1 MAKCKVGTAV
11 PSRPLQPR
19 HAADSTL
26 NLPIDSF
33 SLREKVAAGRMRVN
47 PRMLFREGH
56 CLIVGFIFCFLS
68 SSNALKAQV
77 IQLGADSF
85 SGPDF
90 QALVRKAKPLSSQE
104 SLKLFDVPAGFRM
117 ELVAASPDIGQP
129 MNLAFDE
136 RGRLWVTSTLEYPYP
151 APLGQPGRDTIKILE
166 DTNGDGAY
174 DKLTTF
180 ADGLNIPTG
189 LYPYKDGVIAWSIP
203 NIWFLR
209 DTDGDGR
216 ADKREKL
223 YGPLGFE
230 RDTHGMHSS
239 FTRGLDGWLHLTHG
253 FNNTTTVNAADG
265 SSITMH
271 SGNTYRVRLDGS
283 SVEQFTFGQVNPF
296 GMCLDSFGNFYTAD
310 CHSSPIYQLI
320 HDAYYPSFG
329 KPHDGMGFAPTV
341 IRHTHNSSG
350 LCGIVF
356 NQDNHWPAEFRD
368 NIFIGNVV
376 TSRVNRDKIRW
387 RGSSP
392 KGTKLPDLV
401 RTADP
406 WFRPVNLQFGPDGA
420 LYIADFY
427 NRIIGHYEVRLDHPG
442 RDREM
447 GRIWRLVY
455 DGPNAEPLPKPV
467 NLPGATLGQ
476 AISEL
481 ANPLLS
487 RRMTATD
494 YLADDVGQRAAEPL
508 GQAMVRAGAAP
519 ELRAHGAWVLHRL
532 GQLDEATQLRLANDN
547 SELVRVHARRIA
559 AAQKNW
565 PPKTESIVLAGLHD
579 DSPQVRRAAADA
591 LARQPR
597 AGHIRPLLT
606 ALGQAPATDGHLRH
620 ALRIALRNNLRAVD
634 HPGKFADLKDD
645 SASLRELMSVALSVN
660 SPFVASLLL
669 ANLHDAGIERGQLTV
684 YLRHIARNAPPEG
697 LDRLAAV
704 VQKQFPGSLDFQSEL
719 LLAINDGIVQ
729 RGLTPERG
737 VLGWAENLAGQL
749 LAAAEPAGMH
759 WVAEPAKGVPP
770 SEIPWVVQTRSIP
783 AKPPKWKKHPH
794 PEHPT
799 ASPWVSQVRASSDG
813 VAATRYITSLP
824 PGGESL
830 TGVLRSVPFAMPA
843 ELTFFING
851 HRGFPNDPAH
861 DKNFVRLVDAK
872 TGGELHRVYP
882 PRNDTGVPVRWQLDR
897 PREVYIEVVDGDTG
911 AAFAWLGV
919 VRFNVGLELFR
930 QAKFLS
936 SQAPGGDHLTGVLR
950 SREFAVPGRLR
961 FLLAGHS
968 GRLGKPPSRKK
979 YVQLVEAGSGRIL
992 QKTGCSSG
1000 ETAQEIVW
1008 DLSAFAGRRVRLEIV
1023 DRDTAGGFAW
1033 VAAGGFEPPIAP
1045 LPTMA
1050 PRRLAKR
1057 QLAAAQIVRDLKLTT
1072 VLDGAARLATD
1083 PFAVTAAR
1091 EMAVSAILGQGNASQ
1106 RSRVAAILEDGS
1118 QPESLRLAVA
1128 NGGAHLPVV
1137 RAHLAK
1143 ALGQAPADLQLQFAR
1158 ALARNRPGAKALLG
1172 SVESGLAPAGL
1183 LLDPQIKSS
1192 FPEAAAGRV
1201 AALTADLPKPNANRE
1216 RLIAERVAA
1225 FRETGG
1231 DTASGRTTFAT
1242 FCAACHQKG
1251 GQGGSIGP
1259 QLDGVSNRGVER
1271 LVEDIL
1277 DPNRNVDVAFR
1288 YSIVKLKNG
1297 QTVLGLKRREVGES
1311 IVFAD
1316 LAGAESSIAKADIV
1330 SQEQTTR
1337 SLMPEAIG
1345 QAIPPADFRDMLEFL
1360 LAK

>member
-1 MAKCKVGTAV
+1 MTLV
-11 PSRPLQPR
+11 SR
-19 HAADSTL
+19 
-26 NLPIDSF
+26 
-33 SLREKVAAGRMRVN
+33 
-47 PRMLFREGH
+47 
-56 CLIVGFIFCFLS
+56 FICFLLS
-68 SSNALKAQV
+68 SVAFSQAQDF
-77 IQLGADSF
+77 QKKKPPADPF
-85 SGPDF
+85 SRPDF
-90 QALVRKAKPLSSQE
+90 QALVRKADPLDAVE
-104 SLKLFDVPAGFRM
+104 SLKLFDVPDGFRM

-151 APLGQPGRDTIKILE
+151 APLGQPGRDTIKLLE
-166 DTNGDGAY
+166 DTNGDGTY

-189 LYPYKDGVIAWSIP
+189 IYPYRDGVVAWSIP

-230 RDTHGMHSS
+230 RDTHGMQSS

-265 SSITMH
+265 SSITMN
-271 SGNTYRVRLDGS
+271 SGNTYRVQLDGS
-283 SVEQFTFGQVNPF
+283 SVQQFTFGQVNPF

-320 HDAYYPSFG
+320 RDAYYPSFG

-368 NIFIGNVV
+368 NIFVGNVV
-376 TSRVNRDKIRW
+376 TSRVNRDRIQW

-392 KGTKLPDLV
+392 KGTKLPDLI
-401 RTADP
+401 RTRDP
-406 WFRPVNLQFGPDGA
+406 WFRPVDLQFGPDGA

-442 RDREM
+442 RDRET

-455 DGPNAEPLPKPV
+455 NGPKSERLAKSV
-467 NLPGATLGQ
+467 NLPAAPLEQ
-476 AISEL
+476 AIAEL
-481 ANPLLS
+481 ASPLLA

-494 YLADDVGQRAAEPL
+494 YLADDVGQPAAAPL
-508 GQAMVRAGAAP
+508 GQAMARAVGKP
-519 ELRAHGAWVLHRL
+519 ELKAHGAWVLHRL
-532 GQLDEATQLRLANDN
+532 GQLDEATQLRLANDK

-565 PPKTESIVLAGLHD
+565 TPKTTAMVLAGLHD
-579 DSPQVRRAAADA
+579 SSPQVRRAAADA
-591 LARQPR
+591 LSRQSH
-597 AGHIRPLLT
+597 ADHIRPLLT

-634 HPGKFADLKDD
+634 DPVRFADLKNDPKN
-645 SASLRELMSVALSVN
+645 LRELMSVALSVN
-660 SPFVASLLL
+660 SPFAASLLL
-669 ANLHDAGIERGQLTV
+669 VNLHDVGIERGQLTI
-684 YLRHIARNAPPEG
+684 YLRHIARNAPLEG
-697 LDRLAAV
+697 LNRLAAL
-704 VQKQFPGSLDFQSEL
+704 VQKQFPGNLDFQAEL

-729 RGLTPERG
+729 RGLTPEQG
-737 VLGWAENLAGQL
+737 VLAWAEKLAGEL
-749 LAAAEPAGMH
+749 LAATEAVGTH

-770 SEIPWVVQTRSIP
+770 AGIPWIVQTRSIP
-783 AKPPKWKKHPH
+783 ASTPKWKNHPH
-794 PEHPT
+794 PDHPT
-799 ASPWVSQVRASSDG
+799 ASPWIPQVRTSNDG
-813 VAATRYITSLP
+813 VTGLHYITSLP

-861 DKNFVRLVDAK
+861 EKNFVRLVDAN

-882 PRNDTGVPVRWQLDR
+882 PRNDTGVPVRWRLDR
-897 PREVYIEVVDGDTG
+897 PREVFVEIVDGDTG

-919 VRFNVGLELFR
+919 ARFSVSLEMFR
-930 QAKFLS
+930 HADFLS
-936 SQAPGGDHLTGVLR
+936 SAAPGGEHLTGVLR
-950 SREFAVPGRLR
+950 SREFAVPSRLR
-961 FLLAGHS
+961 FLIAGHGS
-968 GRLGKPPSRKK
+968 HPGKLPNQKK
-979 YVQLVEAGSGRIL
+979 YVQLVEAVTGRIL
-992 QKTGCSSG
+992 QKIGCSSG

-1008 DLSAFAGRRVRLEIV
+1008 DLSAFAGRRACFEIV
-1023 DRDTAGGFAW
+1023 DRDTRDGFAW
-1033 VAAGGFEPPIAP
+1033 VAAGGFEPNIAP

-1050 PRRLAKR
+1050 LRRLAKR
-1057 QLAAAQIVRDLKLTT
+1057 QLAAAQIARDMKLTT
-1072 VLDGAARLATD
+1072 VLDAVTRLAAD
-1083 PFAVTAAR
+1083 PFAATAAR
-1091 EMAVSAILGQGNASQ
+1091 EVAVSAILGNGNASQ
-1106 RSRVAAILEDGS
+1106 QASVVSILEDGS

-1137 RAHLAK
+1137 RACLAK
-1143 ALGQAPADLQLQFAR
+1143 ALAKAPADLQLQFGR
-1158 ALARNRPGAKALLG
+1158 ALVRNRLGARVLLG
-1172 SVESGLAPAGL
+1172 AVESGQAPARL
-1183 LLDPQIKSS
+1183 LLQPQIKSS
-1192 FPEAAAGRV
+1192 FPKSATQRLV
-1201 AALTADLPKPNANRE
+1201 ALTADLPKPNADRE

-1231 DTASGRTTFAT
+1231 DAARGRTAFAT
-1242 FCAACHQKG
+1242 YCAACHQKG
-1251 GQGGSIGP
+1251 GEGGNIGP
-1259 QLDGVSNRGVER
+1259 QLDGAGSRGVER

-1277 DPNRNVDVAFR
+1277 DPNRNVDVAFC

-1316 LAGAESSIAKADIV
+1316 LAGAESSIAKADIA
-1330 SQEQTTR
+1330 SQEQTSR
-1337 SLMPEAIG
+1337 SLMPEALG
-1345 QAIPPADFRDMLEFL
+1345 QAIPPADFSHLLEFL
-1360 LAK
+1360 FAR

>member
-1 MAKCKVGTAV
+1 
-11 PSRPLQPR
+11 
-19 HAADSTL
+19 
-26 NLPIDSF
+26 
-33 SLREKVAAGRMRVN
+33 MRVS
-47 PRMLFREGH
+47 LVFRS
-56 CLIVGFIFCFLS
+56 VCFLLS
-68 SSNALKAQV
+68 SVALGQAQGV
-77 IQLGADSF
+77 QPGGDPF

-90 QALVRKAKPLSSQE
+90 QALVRKADPLSPQE
-104 SLKLFDVPAGFRM
+104 SLKAFGVPDGFRM
-117 ELVAASPDIGQP
+117 ELIAASPNIGQP

-151 APLGQPGRDTIKILE
+151 APLGRPGRDTIKILE

-174 DKLTTF
+174 DKISLF

-223 YGPLGFE
+223 YGPLGYE

-253 FNNTTTVNAADG
+253 FNNTTTVTAADG
-265 SSITMH
+265 SSITMN
-271 SGNTYRVRLDGS
+271 SGNTYRLQTDGS

-320 HDAYYPSFG
+320 RDAYYPSFG

-368 NIFIGNVV
+368 NIFVGNVV
-376 TSRVNRDKIRW
+376 TSRVNRDRIQW

-392 KGTKLPDLV
+392 KGTKLPDLI
-401 RTADP
+401 RTRDP
-406 WFRPVNLQFGPDGA
+406 WFRPVDLQFGPDGA

-442 RDREM
+442 RDRET

-455 DGPNAEPLPKPV
+455 NGPKGERLAKSV
-467 NLPGATLGQ
+467 NLPAAPLDQ
-476 AISEL
+476 AIAEL
-481 ANPLLS
+481 ASPLLA

-494 YLADDVGQRAAEPL
+494 YLADDVGQHAAAPL
-508 GQAMVRAGAAP
+508 GQAMARAGAKP
-519 ELRAHGAWVLHRL
+519 ELKAHGAWVLHRL
-532 GQLDEATQLRLANDN
+532 GQLDEATQLRLANDK

-565 PPKTESIVLAGLHD
+565 TPKTTAMVLAGLHD
-579 DSPQVRRAAADA
+579 SSPQVRRAAADA
-591 LARQPR
+591 FARQ
-597 AGHIRPLLT
+597 AHADHVRPLL
-606 ALGQAPATDGHLRH
+606 ASLRQVPATDGHLRH

-634 HPGKFADLKDD
+634 STAKFADLKNDPAD
-645 SASLRELMSVALSVN
+645 LRELISVALGVN
-660 SPFVASLLL
+660 SPFAGSLLL
-669 ANLHDAGIERGQLTV
+669 ASLDDAKLEPKQLTI

-697 LDRLAAV
+697 LNRLVDV
-704 VQKQFPGSLDFQSEL
+704 VQKQFPGNLDFQVEL
-719 LLAINDGIVQ
+719 LLAINEGVVQ
-729 RGLTPERG
+729 RGRTPERAL
-737 VLGWAENLAGQL
+737 LGWAEKLAAEL
-749 LAAAEPAGMH
+749 LATTESVELH

-770 SEIPWVVQTRSIP
+770 SEIPWIVQTRSIP
-783 AKPPKWKKHPH
+783 TESPKWNNHPH
-794 PEHPT
+794 PRHPT
-799 ASPWVSQVRASSDG
+799 ASPWIPQVRASSDG
-813 VAATRYITSLP
+813 VTGVRYITSLP

-830 TGVLRSVPFAMPA
+830 TGVLRSVSFAMPD

-851 HRGFPNDPAH
+851 HRGFPNDKEH

-872 TGGELHRVYP
+872 TDGELRRVYP
-882 PRNDTGVPVRWQLDR
+882 PRHDTGVPVRWKLDR
-897 PREVYIEVVDGDTG
+897 PHDVFIEVVDGDTG
-911 AAFAWLGV
+911 GAFAWIGV
-919 VRFNVGLELFR
+919 ARFSVGLEMFHR
-930 QAKFLS
+930 AKFLS
-936 SQAPGGDHLTGVLR
+936 SQAPGGDRLTGVLR

-961 FLLAGHS
+961 FLLAGH
-968 GRLGKPPSRKK
+968 GGLPGKPPNRKK
-979 YVQLVEAGSGRIL
+979 YVQLVEVGSGRIL
-992 QKTGCSSG
+992 QKTECSSG
-1000 ETAQEIVW
+1000 VTAEKIVW
-1008 DLSAFAGRRVRLEIV
+1008 DLSAFAGRRARFEIV

-1033 VAAGGFEPPIAP
+1033 VAAGGFEPSFAP
-1045 LPTMA
+1045 LPTMS
-1050 PRRLAKR
+1050 PSNLAKR
-1057 QLAAAQIVRDLKLTT
+1057 QLTAAQIAHDLKLTS
-1072 VLDGAARLATD
+1072 VLDAATRLATD

-1091 EMAVSAILGQGNASQ
+1091 EMAVSAILGHGPASQ
-1106 RSRVAAILEDGS
+1106 QSSVAAILEDRS

-1128 NGGAHLPVV
+1128 NGGAHLPAV
-1137 RAHLAK
+1137 RVRLAK

-1158 ALARNRPGAKALLG
+1158 ALARNRLGAKALLG
-1172 SVESGLAPAGL
+1172 VVESGQAPAGL
-1183 LLDPQIKSS
+1183 LLDPQVKSS
-1192 FPEAAAGRV
+1192 FPKVAAERV
-1201 AALTADLPKPNANRE
+1201 AALTTDLPKPNADRE
-1216 RLIAERVAA
+1216 RLIAERVAL

-1231 DTASGRTTFAT
+1231 DAASGRTTFAT

-1316 LAGAESSIAKADIV
+1316 LVGAESSIAKADIA
-1330 SQEQTTR
+1330 SQEKTTR
-1337 SLMPEAIG
+1337 SLMPEALG
-1345 QAIPPADFRDMLEFL
+1345 QAIPPADFSHLLEFL